1 MCGGVTP
8 DRQEDLGSFIRL
20 WRKACGCFEHLY
32 PDALQGLDHLLQKPV
47 FLFQDRDFGFEE
59 AWVSARS
66 SRNRSINR
74 SG

>member
-1 MCGGVTP
+1 MAVVST
-8 DRQEDLGSFIRL
+8 FIQAHF
-20 WRKACGCFEHLY
+20 KDFE
-32 PDALQGLDHLLQKPV
+32 HLLQKPV

-66 SRNRSINR
+66 SRNRPTNR